1 MADRERLWTAVLAK
15 CAHLTAG
22 TLPESLMPNG
32 KSLTLLLM
40 DAPYEQSRTA
50 TAFRLIDAALRSG
63 VSVRVFAYEG
73 AVSLPVT
80 RQKPHANAVHGRT
93 LEEEAHPTPHVW
105 VAALFDLAREQGVT
119 FDWVN
124 CGLCVDER
132 GANDVVPEV
141 RRGSPADFW
150 KMSAES
156 VNTLVIPT
164 R

>member
-1 MADRERLWTAVLAK
+1 MATTRT
-15 CAHLTAG
+15 LTF
-22 TLPESLMPNG
+22 
-32 KSLTLLLM
+32 LLM

-50 TAFRLIDAALRSG
+50 TAFRLIDGALRNG
-63 VSVRVFAYEG
+63 FAVRVFAYEG

-80 RQKPHANAVHGRT
+80 QQKPHANAIHGRT
-93 LEEEAHPTPHVW
+93 LEEEAHPAPHAW
-105 VAALFDLAREQGVT
+105 VSALMDLARDQAAA

-132 GANDVVPEV
+132 GATEVVAGV

-150 KMSAES
+150 KMALES
-156 VNTLVIPT
+156 DNALVIPT